1 MHKTVQT
8 LRPLSTISQFGLS
21 VDLPMLKRFYSS
33 PAQDRQTYGDP
44 GLFPRSRYRSVRL
57 EFVFKDALFQAFNSL
72 FGEQTVFA

>member
-57 EFVFKDALFQAFNSL
+57 EFVFKDALLEEYDKFDKD
-72 FGEQTVFA
+72 ET